1 MVEDTKTSHVKSKK
15 LCRPLG
21 KEASLQM
28 RKISV
33 ARISNILLLTV
44 ATVGL
49 WTLSVAE
56 SGNNGTY
63 ILDRTGEKWDVSQAE
78 SIGFKPENFQYGI
91 GRYAFTTLD
100 DSYLQSPTTLTPRKL
115 RIIGV
120 AADNQAQAYSVSK
133 LSRHETANTTL
144 NAKPILVGY

>member
-1 MVEDTKTSHVKSKK
+1 
-15 LCRPLG
+15 
-21 KEASLQM
+21 M
-28 RKISV
+28 RKISI

-56 SGNNGTY
+56 SGNSGTY

-78 SIGFKPENFQYGI
+78 SIGFKPGRFQYGI

-100 DSYLQSPTTLTPRKL
+100 DSYLQSATTLIPRKL

-120 AADNQAQAYSVSK
+120 AADNEAQAYSVSK
-133 LSRHETANTTL
+133 LSHHETANTTL
-144 NAKPILVGY
+144 NSKPILVGY